1 MVNFNLIV
9 EDILLNEAVVGVPPW
24 FQQLLNKHKDLFGD
38 EITDEDLTDF
48 FELLDD
54 PQISEQEGLKDLAK
68 IRILDIMKTFYDK
81 MSTKPKDLNEFKSQ
95 ITNDPS
101 KQFEKIMEFFN
112 TMPKLKHEISYK
124 CKGCGQD
131 DNVTLEGIADF
142 F

>member
-9 EDILLNEAVVGVPPW
+9 EDILLNESVVGVPPW

-81 MSTKPKDLNEFKSQ
+81 MSTKPKDLNEFKRAFS
-95 ITNDPS
+95 N
-101 KQFEKIMEFFN
+101 
-112 TMPKLKHEISYK
+112 
-124 CKGCGQD
+124 
-131 DNVTLEGIADF
+131 IAS
-142 F
+142 